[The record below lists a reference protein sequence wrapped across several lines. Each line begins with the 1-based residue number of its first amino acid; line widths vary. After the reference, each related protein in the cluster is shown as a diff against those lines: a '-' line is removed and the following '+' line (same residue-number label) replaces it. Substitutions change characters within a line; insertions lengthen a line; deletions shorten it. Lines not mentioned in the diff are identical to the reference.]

1 MFGFTVEFGFYVNT
15 RLLDRDLTDQ
25 NEMKRKNCILG
36 KCEGTRFT
44 YLLTISMYFPFL
56 TVIIPR
62 MSYRIALKLKQ
73 IVDSDNIF
81 FFLICKSLSISQ
93 LACKCD
99 KTKIKYC

>member
-1 MFGFTVEFGFYVNT
+1 MFGFTVEFGFYVNS
-15 RLLDRDLTDQ
+15 RLLDRDSTDQ

-44 YLLTISMYFPFL
+44 YLLTICMYFPFL

-62 MSYRIALKLKQ
+62 MSYRELKLKQ

-81 FFLICKSLSISQ
+81 FFYL
-93 LACKCD
+93 
-99 KTKIKYC
+99 